1 MTRFV
6 FSAVLLCQVSGLA
19 QSRPQPPCG
28 EGSRPLYPALDQSPA
43 VKFWSDAGF
52 GRDWIPPPCTGWTA
66 PGFSTLITIA
76 ARFHCTAGSGG
87 LLRRVGAISELAG
100 MRYWSTTHQKWQ
112 TLIED
117 AHALT
122 GPKQGRR
129 RQDFPPDELK
139 DGTVFYLEQS
149 DNLSGS
155 AIYRMHIGHASEDR
169 LVFDIENVS
178 VMRYL
183 FVTLFHPGEMQS
195 IYFLDR
201 ESEGVWRCYSMVRT
215 GRNASRLATGH
226 EASSINRAVAF
237 FRYLAGIPTA
247 QEPPAAR

>member
-1 MTRFV
+1 MIRFV
-6 FSAVLLCQVSGLA
+6 FSAMLLCQASGLA

-28 EGSRPLYPALDQSPA
+28 EGPGPLYPALDQPPA
-43 VKFWSDAGF
+43 VKFWSEAGF

-66 PGFSTLITIA
+66 SGFSTLITTA
-76 ARFHCTAGSGG
+76 ARFHYTAGSGG

-100 MRYWSTTHQKWQ
+100 IRYWSTTHQRWQ

-122 GPKQGRR
+122 GAKQGRR
-129 RQDFPPDELK
+129 RQDFLPDELK
-139 DGTVFYLEQS
+139 DGTDFYFEQS
-149 DNLSGS
+149 DNLSGK
-155 AIYRMHIGHASEDR
+155 AIYRMHIGQASEYR

-178 VMRYL
+178 VMRY
-183 FVTLFHPGEMQS
+183 FFITLFHPREMQS

-201 ESEGVWRCYSMVRT
+201 ESAGVWRCYSMVRT
-215 GRNASRLATGH
+215 GRDASRLVAGH

-237 FRYLAGIPTA
+237 FRFLSGIPTA